1 MNPSRFSLFACLLI
15 SLLCGACQQTQH
27 VFDLQRT
34 QRTFD
39 AASHQDNLAAIGQGI
54 PSGYADVL
62 KELTP
67 ERISALPDP
76 RLKANAWMMR
86 GVSEWR
92 TGDYL
97 KAQASAANGLQA
109 GPESGSR
116 DHLLLLMLPALAI
129 DGQIFDAWKKA
140 GQSFTLEQYNSMAAN
155 DYPVALTK
163 LRSVSGSFNEKTDDD
178 TRHLVAFHQ
187 WRLFLNWDAMINRM
201 TADESVRD
209 AAAEIASSHFGSISL
224 AKQARAAR
232 DSIRTDSTYGK
243 LIASRPNGT
252 T

>member
-39 AASHQDNLAAIGQGI
+39 AASRQDNLAALGQSV
-54 PSGYADVL
+54 PSGYGQVL
-62 KELTP
+62 SQLTD
-67 ERISALPDP
+67 ETISALPDP

-140 GQSFTLEQYNSMAAN
+140 GQSFTLAQYNSVAAN
-155 DYPVALTK
+155 DYPVALKK
-163 LRSVSGSFNEKTDDD
+163 LRSLSGEFTAKTDAD
-178 TRHLVAFHQ
+178 TQDLLAFHQ
-187 WRLFLNWDAMINRM
+187 WRLFLNWDRMINHLA
-201 TADESVRD
+201 ADETMQD
-209 AAAEIASSHFGSISL
+209 AAAESAASHFGGISL

-252 T
+252 P